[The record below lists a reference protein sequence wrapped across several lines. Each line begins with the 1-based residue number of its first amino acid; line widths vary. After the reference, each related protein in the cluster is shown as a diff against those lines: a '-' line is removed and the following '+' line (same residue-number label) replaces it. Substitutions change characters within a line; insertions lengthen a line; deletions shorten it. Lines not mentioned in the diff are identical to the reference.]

1 VPKSF
6 FEIEIQVKAMPHSLP
21 AFSSKLRL
29 PAVLFAALASL
40 PVCSILHAA
49 ENVPVRESADR
60 AGDLQTAR
68 DLTLRL
74 TTDLGSVKIIALAP
88 NAAPSVHYS
97 VHIETDAR
105 GAQAQKLLAAYTL
118 TAVSNTVGVT
128 INGALPKLHRRD
140 SSNAQ
145 FWVQF
150 VVTVPA
156 SYNVQITS
164 GTGDLESGDIGG
176 RALLSTQAGNIHTG
190 KIGFSAALPPNDHL
204 VAKFET
210 QGGHITVA
218 DVAGDLDASTAGGH
232 IQAGNITG
240 SAKLHTGGGH
250 IRAGKIRGIAHIDT
264 DGGNITV
271 GEADAYVAVSTGG
284 GQIDFGEAHGSIHAQ
299 TAGGGIRVMYVAGP
313 MEVAANGGAI
323 CLTRVTNTIRAATG
337 DGTITA
343 WISPEGRDPQ
353 LPVRLPGFS
362 QLASGTGDIIVF
374 LPRNIAANIDATVE
388 SGGIRRIEADPA
400 LALNVQARPDGQ
412 VHALGALNGG
422 GAVLRLHSTTGKI
435 RMQYLDA
442 DTSLRESLQK
452 EQKMRIAQKLG
463 EGGLEQIRMNSQVH
477 DVQIGGSSSD
487 PNAPSDDSWMNWL
500 EATFLGHVRQDAG
513 EFKKHLV
520 YSPLPEYP
528 QLAQRA
534 GVQGKVLVQV
544 RMKTDG
550 SLSVAKVLKG
560 EPALVE
566 AASAAVWQWRGNPAE
581 VDGKKV
587 EVVST
592 VTFDFQLH

>member
-1 VPKSF
+1 VPKRF
-6 FEIEIQVKAMPHSLP
+6 FEIKIEVKSMPHSLFM
-21 AFSSKLRL
+21 FSSKLRM
-29 PAVLFAALASL
+29 PAVLLAVLASL
-40 PVCSILHAA
+40 PVCSILHAG
-49 ENVPVRESADR
+49 ENVPVREFVDR
-60 AGDLQTAR
+60 AGDLQTAK
-68 DLTLRL
+68 DLTLHL
-74 TTDLGSVKIIALAP
+74 TTDLGSVKIVALPP

-118 TAVSNTVGVT
+118 TAVSNSAGVT

-150 VVTVPA
+150 VVSVPA
-156 SYNVQITS
+156 SYNVLVSS

-176 RALLSTQAGNIHTG
+176 RAMLSTQAGNIHTG
-190 KIGFSAALPPNDHL
+190 KIGFSAALPSNDRP

-232 IQAGNITG
+232 ILAGNIAG

-299 TAGGGIRVMYVAGP
+299 TAGGGVRIMYVAGP

-343 WISPEGRDPQ
+343 WISPEGDPQ

-362 QLASGTGDIIVF
+362 QLASDTGDIIVF
-374 LPRNIAANIDATVE
+374 LPRNIAANIDATVDN
-388 SGGIRRIEADPA
+388 GGIRRIEADPA
-400 LALNVQARPDGQ
+400 LALRVLARPDGQ

-435 RMQYLDA
+435 RLQYLDA
-442 DTSLRESLQK
+442 DTSLRESLQQ

-463 EGGLEQIRMNSQVH
+463 EGGLEQIRMHSDTH
-477 DVQIGGSSSD
+477 DVQIVAPNTS
-487 PNAPSDDSWMNWL
+487 PNAPSMDTLWNHVEL
-500 EATFLGHVRQDAG
+500 FFLGHVSQDAG
-513 EFKKHLV
+513 DFKNHLV
-520 YSPLPEYP
+520 YSPPPEYP
-528 QLAQRA
+528 ELAQRA

-550 SLSVAKVLKG
+550 SLSVEKVLKG

-581 VDGKKV
+581 IGGKKV
-587 EVVST
+587 EVVSM

>member
-1 VPKSF
+1 
-6 FEIEIQVKAMPHSLP
+6 MPHSLSM
-21 AFSSKLRL
+21 FSSKLRM
-29 PAVLFAALASL
+29 PAVLLAALPSL
-40 PVCSILHAA
+40 LICDNLRAA
-49 ENVPVRESADR
+49 ENVPVRESVDR
-60 AGDLQTAR
+60 AGDLQTAK

-74 TTDLGSVKIIALAP
+74 TTDLGSVKIVALPP
-88 NAAPSVHYS
+88 NGAPSVHYS

-105 GAQAQKLLAAYTL
+105 GAQAQKLLTAYTL
-118 TAVSNTVGVT
+118 TAVSNAAGVT

-150 VVTVPA
+150 VVSVPA
-156 SYNVQITS
+156 SYNVQVTS

-176 RALLSTQAGNIHTG
+176 RALLSTQGGNIRTG
-190 KIGFSAALPPNDHL
+190 KIGFATTLPPNDHL

-232 IQAGNITG
+232 IQAGNIAG

-299 TAGGGIRVMYVAGP
+299 TAGGGVRIMYVAGP

-343 WISPEGRDPQ
+343 WISPESRDPQ

-412 VHALGALNGG
+412 VHALGSLNGG
-422 GAVLRLHSTTGKI
+422 GALLRLHSATGKI
-435 RMQYLDA
+435 RLQYLDA
-442 DTSLRESLQK
+442 DTSLRESLQQ

-463 EGGLEQIRMNSQVH
+463 EGGLEQVRMHSDGH
-477 DVQIGGSSSD
+477 DVQIVAPNTS
-487 PNAPSDDSWMNWL
+487 PNASSMDTLWNHVEL
-500 EATFLGHVRQDAG
+500 FFLGHVSQDAG
-513 EFKKHLV
+513 DFKNHLV
-520 YSPLPEYP
+520 YSPPPEYP
-528 QLAQRA
+528 ELAQRA

-550 SLSVAKVLKG
+550 SLSVEKVLKG

-581 VDGKKV
+581 IGGKKV
-587 EVVST
+587 EVVSM